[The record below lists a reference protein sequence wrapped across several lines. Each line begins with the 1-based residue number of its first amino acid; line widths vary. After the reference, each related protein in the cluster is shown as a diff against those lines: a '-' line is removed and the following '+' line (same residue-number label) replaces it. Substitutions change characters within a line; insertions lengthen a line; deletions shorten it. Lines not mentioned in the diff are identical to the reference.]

1 MISHGVFAMATRRRL
16 TAFTF
21 GLYPGRIESQF
32 APSFAGLGGSLT
44 LAPAP
49 IDTFTATAGLSVGGA
64 LDVVINY
71 AREDILP
78 VDTFAMGLGVGGAL
92 DVVINFL
99 RADVLPV
106 DTFTAT
112 AGLSVG
118 GALDVVINYVRLD
131 TRPTDT
137 FTATAGLSVGG
148 ILETI

>member
-1 MISHGVFAMATRRRL
+1 MISHGVFAMAMRRRL

-32 APSFAGLGGSLT
+32 AQALATIAGDMT
-44 LAPAP
+44 PAAAPY
-49 IDTFTATAGLSVGGA
+49 DTFTATAGLSVGGA

-78 VDTFAMGLGVGGAL
+78 VDTFAIGLGVGGAL

-99 RADVLPV
+99 RVDILPV

-131 TRPTDT
+131 LQPTDT
-137 FTATAGLSVGG
+137 FTTGLSVGG
-148 ILETI
+148 VLEAV